1 MKFKRMRLLIVSLF
15 LLQALTACNLS
26 LARSTP
32 TPTLTPTETPSPTPT
47 GTSTPTPTATP
58 TITLTPTPTN
68 TPTPL
73 LLVSEATPVP
83 EVLATF
89 SLTNSLQVSALA
101 EWKIGSVTD
110 IAWSPDSQ
118 QISAAS
124 FDQVTI
130 FDPQTRSE
138 LKRLA
143 PAGGVL
149 SLAYSPDG
157 SLLAA
162 GNQLGSETEGYQ
174 GNINFWY
181 TPAWAPWR
189 SFNDYTRAV
198 TDVGF
203 SQDNRLFMAALTNTD
218 EDDNSVTIWDTSA
231 WQITQTI
238 KTGSVLASV
247 FSPNGRLVATTPD
260 RYAIKIWQTR
270 TGLLQRTIFT
280 SFTGA
285 VSQIAFSPDGRTLAA
300 GSYDGALRVWDTET
314 GTLLIDAN
322 TGSVID
328 SLAYSPDG
336 KLLASGGGYEHTA
349 IQLWDASNGALLRRL
364 EGHPSAVVS
373 LAFSPDNQLLA
384 SGSYDGTLRLWG
396 LRP

>member
-1 MKFKRMRLLIVSLF
+1 M
-15 LLQALTACNLS
+15 
-26 LARSTP
+26 
-32 TPTLTPTETPSPTPT
+32 
-47 GTSTPTPTATP
+47 
-58 TITLTPTPTN
+58 
-68 TPTPL
+68 
-73 LLVSEATPVP
+73 
-83 EVLATF
+83 LATF

-118 QISAAS
+118 QLSAAS
-124 FDQVTI
+124 FDQIAV
-130 FDPQTRSE
+130 FDPPTRSE

-181 TPAWAPWR
+181 TPAWATWR
-189 SFNDYTRAV
+189 SFNDATRAV

-218 EDDNSVTIWDTSA
+218 ADDNRVTIWDTSA

-270 TGLLQRTIFT
+270 TGFLQRTIFT

-285 VSQIAFSPDGRTLAA
+285 VSQIAFAPDGRTLAA

-314 GTLLIDAN
+314 GALLIDAN